1 MSEVDFSSL
10 PISKMRS
17 TLKSLGLSGAGTKAS
32 LVERY
37 QAYQKGEI
45 VVDRTE
51 KDEEIEYADGDQEEM
66 EIPQAEVDATEES
79 KNGFRRVI
87 VLDKGDQISG
97 ESVSDE
103 NKVGELP
110 LNEEVRP
117 EDIAVDSVPQESDRT
132 QNDVV
137 DELSS
142 PVQPAAPAAA
152 PAATAA
158 ESGNN
163 EMQSIKNTEATNP
176 PVVPAEGTE
185 AMEGCEVPIKSSEV
199 PTDMAESLDIEAEL
213 DKREAR
219 SKKFGTSFD
228 RESCLIVNRVASSCF
243 AFIPLRKLDL
253 CIVLV
258 VIIMI
263 TLDCSMK
270 LTHSVQN
277 YSQNVE
283 PSSEWWK
290 PTINHWVEDKVVLGR
305 E

>member
-45 VVDRTE
+45 VVDQTE
-51 KDEEIEYADGDQEEM
+51 KDGGIEYADGDQEEM
-66 EIPQAEVDATEES
+66 EIPQTEVDATEES
-79 KNGFRRVI
+79 KDGFRRVI

-117 EDIAVDSVPQESDRT
+117 EDIAVDPVPQESDRT

-137 DELSS
+137 DGLLS
-142 PVQPAAPAAA
+142 PVQPAAAI
-152 PAATAA
+152 
-158 ESGNN
+158 ESENN
-163 EMQSIKNTEATNP
+163 EMQSIENTEATNP
-176 PVVPAEGTE
+176 SVVPAEGTE
-185 AMEGCEVPIKSSEV
+185 AMEGCEVPIKSSEA
-199 PTDMAESLDIEAEL
+199 PTDTAESLDIEAEL

-228 RESCLIVNRVASSCF
+228 RESCRQQLLRVYST
-243 AFIPLRKLDL
+243 PQ
-253 CIVLV
+253 VG
-258 VIIMI
+258 
-263 TLDCSMK
+263 SM
-270 LTHSVQN
+270 
-277 YSQNVE
+277 YSTSNNNDKNNVGLLHG
-283 PSSEWWK
+283 
-290 PTINHWVEDKVVLGR
+290 INA
-305 E
+305 

>member
-45 VVDRTE
+45 VVDQRE

-66 EIPQAEVDATEES
+66 EIPQAEVDATAES

-137 DELSS
+137 DGLLS
-142 PVQPAAPAAA
+142 PVQPAA
-152 PAATAA
+152 AT
-158 ESGNN
+158 ESENN
-163 EMQSIKNTEATNP
+163 EMQSIENTEATNP
-176 PVVPAEGTE
+176 SVVPAEGTE

-199 PTDMAESLDIEAEL
+199 PTDTAESLDIEAEL

-228 RESCLIVNRVASSCF
+228 RESCRQQLLRVYSTPQVGSMYSTSSSNNNN
-243 AFIPLRKLDL
+243 D
-253 CIVLV
+253 
-258 VIIMI
+258 
-263 TLDCSMK
+263 D
-270 LTHSVQN
+270 
-277 YSQNVE
+277 NVGLLHE
-283 PSSEWWK
+283 IES
-290 PTINHWVEDKVVLGR
+290 
-305 E
+305 

>member
-10 PISKMRS
+10 SISKMRS

-45 VVDRTE
+45 VVDQKE
-51 KDEEIEYADGDQEEM
+51 KEEGIEYADGDQEEM

-117 EDIAVDSVPQESDRT
+117 EDIVVDSVPQESDRT

-137 DELSS
+137 DGLSS
-142 PVQPAAPAAA
+142 PVQPAAAI
-152 PAATAA
+152 
-158 ESGNN
+158 ESENN
-163 EMQSIKNTEATNP
+163 EMQSIENTEATNP
-176 PVVPAEGTE
+176 SVVPAEGTE
-185 AMEGCEVPIKSSEV
+185 AMEGCEVPIKSSEA
-199 PTDMAESLDIEAEL
+199 PTDTAESLDIEAEL

-228 RESCLIVNRVASSCF
+228 RESCRQQLLRVYSTPQVGSMYSTSNNNNDDDNVGL
-243 AFIPLRKLDL
+243 LREID
-253 CIVLV
+253 
-258 VIIMI
+258 
-263 TLDCSMK
+263 T
-270 LTHSVQN
+270 
-277 YSQNVE
+277 
-283 PSSEWWK
+283 
-290 PTINHWVEDKVVLGR
+290 
-305 E
+305 

>member
-45 VVDRTE
+45 VVDQKE

-137 DELSS
+137 DGLSS
-142 PVQPAAPAAA
+142 PVQPAA
-152 PAATAA
+152 TT
-158 ESGNN
+158 ESENN
-163 EMQSIKNTEATNP
+163 EMQSIENTEATNP
-176 PVVPAEGTE
+176 SVVPAEGTE
-185 AMEGCEVPIKSSEV
+185 AMEGCEVPIKSSEA
-199 PTDMAESLDIEAEL
+199 PTDTAESLDIEAEL

-228 RESCLIVNRVASSCF
+228 RESCRQQLLRVYSTPQVGSMYSTSSSNNNNDDNVGL
-243 AFIPLRKLDL
+243 LREIDA
-253 CIVLV
+253 
-258 VIIMI
+258 
-263 TLDCSMK
+263 
-270 LTHSVQN
+270 
-277 YSQNVE
+277 
-283 PSSEWWK
+283 
-290 PTINHWVEDKVVLGR
+290 
-305 E
+305 

>member
-45 VVDRTE
+45 VVDQTE

-117 EDIAVDSVPQESDRT
+117 EDIEVDSAPRESDRT

-137 DELSS
+137 DGLSS
-142 PVQPAAPAAA
+142 PVQPAA
-152 PAATAA
+152 ATTI
-158 ESGNN
+158 ESENN
-163 EMQSIKNTEATNP
+163 EMQSIENTEATNP
-176 PVVPAEGTE
+176 SVVPAEGTE

-228 RESCLIVNRVASSCF
+228 RESCRQQLLRVYSTPQVGSMYSTSSSNNNNDDNVG
-243 AFIPLRKLDL
+243 PLHE
-253 CIVLV
+253 IE
-258 VIIMI
+258 
-263 TLDCSMK
+263 S
-270 LTHSVQN
+270 
-277 YSQNVE
+277 
-283 PSSEWWK
+283 
-290 PTINHWVEDKVVLGR
+290 
-305 E
+305 

>member
-45 VVDRTE
+45 VVDQKE

-79 KNGFRRVI
+79 RNGFRRVI

-117 EDIAVDSVPQESDRT
+117 EDTAVDSAPQESDRT

-137 DELSS
+137 DELLS
-142 PVQPAAPAAA
+142 PVQPAVAAS
-152 PAATAA
+152 AA
-158 ESGNN
+158 ENENN
-163 EMQSIKNTEATNP
+163 EMQSIENTEATNP
-176 PVVPAEGTE
+176 SVVPAEGTE

-199 PTDMAESLDIEAEL
+199 PTDTAESLDIEAEL

-228 RESCLIVNRVASSCF
+228 RESCRQQLLRVYST
-243 AFIPLRKLDL
+243 PQ
-253 CIVLV
+253 VG
-258 VIIMI
+258 
-263 TLDCSMK
+263 SM
-270 LTHSVQN
+270 
-277 YSQNVE
+277 YSTSNNNDDNVGLLHG
-283 PSSEWWK
+283 
-290 PTINHWVEDKVVLGR
+290 IDA
-305 E
+305 

>member
-17 TLKSLGLSGAGTKAS
+17 TLKSLGLSGAGTKVS

-45 VVDRTE
+45 VVDQKE

-142 PVQPAAPAAA
+142 PVQPVAV
-152 PAATAA
+152 AT
-158 ESGNN
+158 ESENN
-163 EMQSIKNTEATNP
+163 EMQSIENTEATNP
-176 PVVPAEGTE
+176 SVVPAEGTE

-228 RESCLIVNRVASSCF
+228 RESCRQQLLRVYST
-243 AFIPLRKLDL
+243 PQ
-253 CIVLV
+253 VG
-258 VIIMI
+258 
-263 TLDCSMK
+263 SM
-270 LTHSVQN
+270 
-277 YSQNVE
+277 YSTSNNNDDNVGLLHG
-283 PSSEWWK
+283 
-290 PTINHWVEDKVVLGR
+290 IDA
-305 E
+305 

>member
-17 TLKSLGLSGAGTKAS
+17 TLKSLGLSGAGTKTS

-45 VVDRTE
+45 VVDQKE

-132 QNDVV
+132 QKDVV

-142 PVQPAAPAAA
+142 PVQPV
-152 PAATAA
+152 ATAT
-158 ESGNN
+158 ESENN
-163 EMQSIKNTEATNP
+163 EMQSIENTEATNP
-176 PVVPAEGTE
+176 SVVPAEGTE
-185 AMEGCEVPIKSSEV
+185 AMEGCEVPIKSSEA

-228 RESCLIVNRVASSCF
+228 RESCRQQLLRVYST
-243 AFIPLRKLDL
+243 PQ
-253 CIVLV
+253 VG
-258 VIIMI
+258 
-263 TLDCSMK
+263 SM
-270 LTHSVQN
+270 
-277 YSQNVE
+277 YSTSTNNNDDNVGLLHE
-283 PSSEWWK
+283 ID
-290 PTINHWVEDKVVLGR
+290 T
-305 E
+305 

>member
-17 TLKSLGLSGAGTKAS
+17 TLKSLGLSGAGTKVS

-45 VVDRTE
+45 VVDQKE

-79 KNGFRRVI
+79 KNGFSRVI

-97 ESVSDE
+97 GSVSDE

-117 EDIAVDSVPQESDRT
+117 EDTAVDSVPQGSDRT

-142 PVQPAAPAAA
+142 PVQPVAV
-152 PAATAA
+152 AT
-158 ESGNN
+158 ESENN
-163 EMQSIKNTEATNP
+163 EMQSIENTEATNP
-176 PVVPAEGTE
+176 SVVPAEGTE
-185 AMEGCEVPIKSSEV
+185 AMEGCEVPIKSSEA

-228 RESCLIVNRVASSCF
+228 RESCRQQLLRVYSTPQVGSMYSTSSSNN
-243 AFIPLRKLDL
+243 D
-253 CIVLV
+253 
-258 VIIMI
+258 
-263 TLDCSMK
+263 D
-270 LTHSVQN
+270 
-277 YSQNVE
+277 NVGLLHE
-283 PSSEWWK
+283 
-290 PTINHWVEDKVVLGR
+290 IDA
-305 E
+305 

>member
-45 VVDRTE
+45 VVDQKE
-51 KDEEIEYADGDQEEM
+51 KEEEIEYADGDQEEM
-66 EIPQAEVDATEES
+66 EIPQAEVDATAES

-137 DELSS
+137 DGLSS
-142 PVQPAAPAAA
+142 PVQPAA
-152 PAATAA
+152 AAT
-158 ESGNN
+158 ESENN
-163 EMQSIKNTEATNP
+163 EMQSIENTEATNP
-176 PVVPAEGTE
+176 SVVPAEGTE
-185 AMEGCEVPIKSSEV
+185 AMEGCEVPIKSSEA
-199 PTDMAESLDIEAEL
+199 PTDTAESLDIEAEL

-228 RESCLIVNRVASSCF
+228 RESCRQQLLRVYSTPQVGSMYSTSSSNNNNDDNVGL
-243 AFIPLRKLDL
+243 LR
-253 CIVLV
+253 
-258 VIIMI
+258 
-263 TLDCSMK
+263 
-270 LTHSVQN
+270 
-277 YSQNVE
+277 E
-283 PSSEWWK
+283 
-290 PTINHWVEDKVVLGR
+290 INA
-305 E
+305 

>member
-37 QAYQKGEI
+37 QVYQKGEI
-45 VVDRTE
+45 VVDQKE

-79 KNGFRRVI
+79 KNGFSRVNL
-87 VLDKGDQISG
+87 LDKGDQISV

-117 EDIAVDSVPQESDRT
+117 EDVAVDSVPQESDRT

-137 DELSS
+137 DGLLS
-142 PVQPAAPAAA
+142 PVQPAA
-152 PAATAA
+152 AAT
-158 ESGNN
+158 ESENN
-163 EMQSIKNTEATNP
+163 EMQSIENTEATNP
-176 PVVPAEGTE
+176 SVVPAEGTE

-228 RESCLIVNRVASSCF
+228 RESCRQQLLRVYST
-243 AFIPLRKLDL
+243 PQ
-253 CIVLV
+253 VG
-258 VIIMI
+258 
-263 TLDCSMK
+263 SM
-270 LTHSVQN
+270 
-277 YSQNVE
+277 YSTSNNNDDNNNVGLLHE
-283 PSSEWWK
+283 
-290 PTINHWVEDKVVLGR
+290 INA
-305 E
+305 

>member
-51 KDEEIEYADGDQEEM
+51 KEEGIEYADGDQEEM
-66 EIPQAEVDATEES
+66 EIPQTEVDATAES

-137 DELSS
+137 DGLLS
-142 PVQPAAPAAA
+142 PVQPAAAM
-152 PAATAA
+152 
-158 ESGNN
+158 ESENN
-163 EMQSIKNTEATNP
+163 EMQSIENTEATNP
-176 PVVPAEGTE
+176 SVVPAEGTE

-199 PTDMAESLDIEAEL
+199 PTDTAESLDIEAEL

-228 RESCLIVNRVASSCF
+228 RESCRQQLLRVYSTPQVGSMYSTSNNNNDDNGGL
-243 AFIPLRKLDL
+243 LRE
-253 CIVLV
+253 IE
-258 VIIMI
+258 
-263 TLDCSMK
+263 S
-270 LTHSVQN
+270 
-277 YSQNVE
+277 
-283 PSSEWWK
+283 
-290 PTINHWVEDKVVLGR
+290 
-305 E
+305 

>member
-45 VVDRTE
+45 VVDQTE

-117 EDIAVDSVPQESDRT
+117 EDVAVDSVPQESDRT

-137 DELSS
+137 DGLLS
-142 PVQPAAPAAA
+142 PVQPAA
-152 PAATAA
+152 AT
-158 ESGNN
+158 ESENN
-163 EMQSIKNTEATNP
+163 EMQSIENTEATNP
-176 PVVPAEGTE
+176 SVVPAEGTE
-185 AMEGCEVPIKSSEV
+185 AMEGCEVPIKSSEA

-228 RESCLIVNRVASSCF
+228 RESCRQQLLRVYST
-243 AFIPLRKLDL
+243 PQ
-253 CIVLV
+253 VG
-258 VIIMI
+258 
-263 TLDCSMK
+263 SM
-270 LTHSVQN
+270 
-277 YSQNVE
+277 YSTSNNNNDDNVGLLHG
-283 PSSEWWK
+283 
-290 PTINHWVEDKVVLGR
+290 IDA
-305 E
+305 

>member
-17 TLKSLGLSGAGTKAS
+17 TLKSLGLSGAGTKVS

-45 VVDRTE
+45 VVDQKE

-79 KNGFRRVI
+79 RNGFRRVI

-142 PVQPAAPAAA
+142 PVQPAA
-152 PAATAA
+152 ATT
-158 ESGNN
+158 ESENN
-163 EMQSIKNTEATNP
+163 EMQSIENTEATNP
-176 PVVPAEGTE
+176 SVVPAEGTE

-199 PTDMAESLDIEAEL
+199 PTDTAESLDIEAEL

-228 RESCLIVNRVASSCF
+228 RESCRQQLLRVYST
-243 AFIPLRKLDL
+243 PQ
-253 CIVLV
+253 VG
-258 VIIMI
+258 
-263 TLDCSMK
+263 SM
-270 LTHSVQN
+270 
-277 YSQNVE
+277 YSTSNNNNENNNVGLLHG
-283 PSSEWWK
+283 
-290 PTINHWVEDKVVLGR
+290 INA
-305 E
+305 

>member
-45 VVDRTE
+45 VVDQTE
-51 KDEEIEYADGDQEEM
+51 KDEKIEYADGDQEEM
-66 EIPQAEVDATEES
+66 EIPQAEVDASEES

-142 PVQPAAPAAA
+142 PVQPAA
-152 PAATAA
+152 AA
-158 ESGNN
+158 ENENN
-163 EMQSIKNTEATNP
+163 EMQSIENTEATNP
-176 PVVPAEGTE
+176 SVVPAEGTE

-199 PTDMAESLDIEAEL
+199 PTDTAESLDIEAEL

-228 RESCLIVNRVASSCF
+228 RESCRQQLLRVYSTPQVGSMYSTSSSNNNN
-243 AFIPLRKLDL
+243 D
-253 CIVLV
+253 
-258 VIIMI
+258 
-263 TLDCSMK
+263 D
-270 LTHSVQN
+270 
-277 YSQNVE
+277 NVGLLHE
-283 PSSEWWK
+283 IES
-290 PTINHWVEDKVVLGR
+290 
-305 E
+305 

>member
-17 TLKSLGLSGAGTKAS
+17 TLKSLGLSGAGTKVS

-45 VVDRTE
+45 VVDQKE

-79 KNGFRRVI
+79 KNGFSRVNL
-87 VLDKGDQISG
+87 LDKGDQISG

-117 EDIAVDSVPQESDRT
+117 EDIAVDSVPQGSDRT

-137 DELSS
+137 DELLS
-142 PVQPAAPAAA
+142 PVQPAA
-152 PAATAA
+152 ATT
-158 ESGNN
+158 ESENN
-163 EMQSIKNTEATNP
+163 EMQSIENTEATNP
-176 PVVPAEGTE
+176 SVVPAEGTE
-185 AMEGCEVPIKSSEV
+185 AMEGCEVPIKSSEA
-199 PTDMAESLDIEAEL
+199 PTDTAESLDIEAEL

-228 RESCLIVNRVASSCF
+228 RESCRQQLLRVYST
-243 AFIPLRKLDL
+243 PQ
-253 CIVLV
+253 VG
-258 VIIMI
+258 
-263 TLDCSMK
+263 SM
-270 LTHSVQN
+270 
-277 YSQNVE
+277 YSTSNNNDDDNVGLLHE
-283 PSSEWWK
+283 
-290 PTINHWVEDKVVLGR
+290 INA
-305 E
+305 

>member
-45 VVDRTE
+45 VVDQTE

-66 EIPQAEVDATEES
+66 EIPQAEVDATAES

-87 VLDKGDQISG
+87 VLDKGDQISV

-117 EDIAVDSVPQESDRT
+117 EDVAVDSVPQESDRT

-137 DELSS
+137 DGLLS
-142 PVQPAAPAAA
+142 PVQPAA
-152 PAATAA
+152 AT
-158 ESGNN
+158 ESENN
-163 EMQSIKNTEATNP
+163 EMQSIENTEATNP
-176 PVVPAEGTE
+176 SVVPAEGTE

-199 PTDMAESLDIEAEL
+199 PTDTAESLDIEAEL

-228 RESCLIVNRVASSCF
+228 RESCRQQLLRVYSTPQVGSMYSTSSNN
-243 AFIPLRKLDL
+243 D
-253 CIVLV
+253 
-258 VIIMI
+258 
-263 TLDCSMK
+263 DDD
-270 LTHSVQN
+270 N
-277 YSQNVE
+277 NNVGLLHE
-283 PSSEWWK
+283 
-290 PTINHWVEDKVVLGR
+290 INA
-305 E
+305 

>member
-117 EDIAVDSVPQESDRT
+117 KDIAVDSVPQESDRV

-142 PVQPAAPAAA
+142 PVQPAAAAA
-152 PAATAA
+152 AAA

-163 EMQSIKNTEATNP
+163 EMQSIENTEATNP

-199 PTDMAESLDIEAEL
+199 STDMAESLDIEAEL

-219 SKKFGTSFD
+219 SKKFGTSFN
-228 RESCLIVNRVASSCF
+228 RESCRQQLLRVYSTPQVGSMYSTSSNNNNN
-243 AFIPLRKLDL
+243 D
-253 CIVLV
+253 
-258 VIIMI
+258 
-263 TLDCSMK
+263 
-270 LTHSVQN
+270 
-277 YSQNVE
+277 NVGLLHE
-283 PSSEWWK
+283 
-290 PTINHWVEDKVVLGR
+290 IDA
-305 E
+305 